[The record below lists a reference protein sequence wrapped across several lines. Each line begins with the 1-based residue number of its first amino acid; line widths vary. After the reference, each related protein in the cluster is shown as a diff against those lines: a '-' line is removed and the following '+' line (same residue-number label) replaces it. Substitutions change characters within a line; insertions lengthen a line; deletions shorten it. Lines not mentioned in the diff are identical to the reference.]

1 LDDGDVIK
9 RQIISID
16 YDVLKIRTKE
26 GKLLSYSF
34 MNEVKKYI
42 TE

>member
-1 LDDGDVIK
+1 LKNSDVIK
-9 RQIISID
+9 GQIISID
-16 YDVLKIRTKE
+16 NNMLKIRTKE
-26 GKLLSYSF
+26 EKILSYSF